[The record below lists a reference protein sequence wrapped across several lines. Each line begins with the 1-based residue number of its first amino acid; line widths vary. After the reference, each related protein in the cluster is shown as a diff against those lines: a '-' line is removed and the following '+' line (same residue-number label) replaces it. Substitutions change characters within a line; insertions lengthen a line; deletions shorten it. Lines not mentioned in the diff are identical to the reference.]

1 MKKILAPL
9 AMLLV
14 TAAIIYSIILNGF
27 DIVTALGAAMIVV
40 ALVITFKILQA
51 KPKKTTV

>member
-1 MKKILAPL
+1 MKKFLAPL